1 LSFGIG
7 ILKTVKVQKSGQTGM
22 MALLQNACQIG
33 VAEYWQFM
41 LISIESG
48 VVFLLSYFDRTGFF
62 LL

>member
-1 LSFGIG
+1 
-7 ILKTVKVQKSGQTGM
+7 M
-22 MALLQNACQIG
+22 MALLQNACLIG